1 MDLATQQKLIR
12 LLWGRCPH
20 DEPLRFLWE
29 HQRQLSWQRP
39 AFVKAAMRVSNEI
52 FLAQFKDKRTLDK
65 SFRSVVSKVKALGN
79 SPFESLRREIF
90 HSIKNFFDDNT
101 SFLRLRKTRIE
112 CREYIQ
118 CVSESHPEHSCT
130 GPPKGFVPLPDAE
143 TGGCARND
151 SLIAPLV
158 N

>member
-1 MDLATQQKLIR
+1 
-12 LLWGRCPH
+12 
-20 DEPLRFLWE
+20 
-29 HQRQLSWQRP
+29 
-39 AFVKAAMRVSNEI
+39 MRVSNEI